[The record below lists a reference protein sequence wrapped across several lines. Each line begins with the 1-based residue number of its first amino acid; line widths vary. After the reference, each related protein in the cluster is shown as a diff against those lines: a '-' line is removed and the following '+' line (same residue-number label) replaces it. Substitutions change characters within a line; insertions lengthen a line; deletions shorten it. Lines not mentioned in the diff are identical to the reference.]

1 MRAVRSHGGVGA
13 MLVAAARTKFGERL
27 RELREAAGI
36 SQYLLAKRSKVTAA
50 AISRIE
56 QGDREPN
63 WLTVVLLARALGLDV
78 ADFDTGETLDELTTS
93 PSPPPPATQ
102 PRKKK

>member
-1 MRAVRSHGGVGA
+1 
-13 MLVAAARTKFGERL
+13 MLVAAARTKFGARL

-36 SQYLLAKRSKVTAA
+36 SQYLLAKRSTISAQ

-56 QGDREPN
+56 QRDREPN
-63 WLTVVLLARALGLDV
+63 WLTVVLLARALGV
-78 ADFDTGETLDELTTS
+78 AVSEFDTGETLDELTATD
-93 PSPPPPATQ
+93 PPPPPATR